1 MKKLI
6 KSISFVIEKLNV
18 NNSNININNSFFVLL
33 FVFNKNEIP
42 NISIY
47 NYLISI

>member
-42 NISIY
+42 NI
-47 NYLISI
+47 